1 MTLANLTSPMNPE
14 HLNAPVITAPAGPGA
29 APAPALLGAL
39 PGGAPPGL

>member
-14 HLNAPVITAPAGPGA
+14 HLSATVIAAPAA
-29 APAPALLGAL
+29 AAPALLAAL